1 MHLIQRVT
9 QIKKSQG
16 LNDNE
21 ITYGRVATPNKD
33 EEDEKDEDNKIYTG
47 NSPMEYL
54 FNLFTPASVPT
65 VLAGGQ
71 KQEPEP
77 EWVDEETKPEPKKKN
92 ISKLTKEE
100 MVVRLRELGY
110 QESVIGLNKFE
121 LYSKLKVL
129 QPRKKR
135 STKTKT

>member
-1 MHLIQRVT
+1 
-9 QIKKSQG
+9 
-16 LNDNE
+16 
-21 ITYGRVATPNKD
+21 
-33 EEDEKDEDNKIYTG
+33 
-47 NSPMEYL
+47 MEYL
-54 FNLFTPASVPT
+54 FNFFTPASVPT